1 MVASKKKEAFADG
14 KSDSGGVG
22 KLLDSRFHNT
32 GGVAATTPADL
43 SCTEST
49 PLEELQAT
57 QAWAECALKKVRCAW
72 NLSLW
77 EWGKLGR
84 GYRVGWMVF

>member
-1 MVASKKKEAFADG
+1 MGRVTLVELES
-14 KSDSGGVG
+14 SWIVG
-22 KLLDSRFHNT
+22 FTAQGEWLPPLLQIFRVQNLHQT
-32 GGVAATTPADL
+32 IVWL
-43 SCTEST
+43 K
-49 PLEELQAT
+49 ELQAT